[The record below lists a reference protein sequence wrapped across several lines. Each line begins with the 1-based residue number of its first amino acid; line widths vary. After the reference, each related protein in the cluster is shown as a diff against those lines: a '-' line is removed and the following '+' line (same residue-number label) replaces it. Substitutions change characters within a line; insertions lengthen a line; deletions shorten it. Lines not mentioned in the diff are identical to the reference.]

1 MTRQVRAQRPEQKEL
16 RRQVIMEGAARLF
29 ATCPYQDLHI
39 ATLARLLGL
48 AKGTLYLYFPSK
60 EALFLAVLKVE
71 MAAWFRGAAERL
83 QATPPGTA
91 PALVAKGLV
100 REMLNRPLLP
110 GLQALVHGVLE
121 QNTPPAEAK
130 AFAMFLQDGV
140 DRVGA
145 LLEQAVPALDRG
157 RGGEFLLRFYGLV
170 IGTRLMSSR
179 PPAVREALQ
188 DSSLS
193 LFDFTFESLFRNS
206 VVDMLHGML
215 AQTTNGRPE
224 PGAGG

>member
-1 MTRQVRAQRPEQKEL
+1 MTRLMRAQRPEQKEV
-16 RRQVIMEGAARLF
+16 RRQMIMEGAARLF

-48 AKGTLYLYFPSK
+48 AKGTLYLYFPTK
-60 EALFLAVLKVE
+60 EALFMAVLKEE
-71 MAAWFRGAAERL
+71 MDAWFKGAAERL
-83 QATPPGTA
+83 QGTPPGTA

-121 QNTPPAEAK
+121 RNTPPAEAK
-130 AFAMFLQDGV
+130 AFAMFLQEGV
-140 DRVGA
+140 DRVGT
-145 LLEQAVPALDRG
+145 LLEQAVPGLGRG
-157 RGGEFLLRFYGLV
+157 GGGEFLLRFYGLV

-188 DSSLS
+188 DSSLA
-193 LFDFTFESLFRNS
+193 LFDFTFESLFRNA

-215 AQTTNGRPE
+215 AQNGRPE
-224 PGAGG
+224 PGADG